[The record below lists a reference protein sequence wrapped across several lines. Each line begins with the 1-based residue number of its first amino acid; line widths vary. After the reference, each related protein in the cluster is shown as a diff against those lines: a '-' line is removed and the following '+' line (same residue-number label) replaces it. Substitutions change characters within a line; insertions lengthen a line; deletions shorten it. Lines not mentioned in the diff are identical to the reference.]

1 MPVISVAPGSPQLAG
16 RQGDWIARLEPWVSL
31 GYGAPGLARFLRRS
45 ARGEGVL
52 LARDGARPGRGRVVG
67 VLARQE
73 GVLLGDF
80 VALLAVR
87 PDATGRGVGRALM
100 AEMEA
105 QTSRRRRWL
114 FVSADADNRGALA
127 FYRKLGFT
135 RVGRLPGL
143 VKEGHI
149 EILLRKATRSPA

>member
-1 MPVISVAPGSPQLAG
+1 MISVAPASPRLAG
-16 RQGDWIARLEPWVSL
+16 QQGKWIAVLEPWVSL

-45 ARGEGVL
+45 ARAQGVL
-52 LARDGARPGRGRVVG
+52 IAREGALPGRGRVVG

-87 PDATGRGVGRALM
+87 PDAAGQGVGRALM
-100 AEMEA
+100 LEVET
-105 QTSRRRRWL
+105 QTSRQRRWL
-114 FVSADADNRGALA
+114 YVSADARNRAALA
-127 FYRKLGFT
+127 FYRKLGFM

-143 VKEGHI
+143 VKEGRT
-149 EILLRKATRSPA
+149 EILLRKATRAPA